1 MLSNHMT
8 DTSHPAEVKHT
19 SRATWQRPRLLIDD
33 TASSTH
39 AFSNFTEDGGLQ
51 VS

>member
-1 MLSNHMT
+1 MQSNHMT
-8 DTSHPAEVKHT
+8 ATSYPAEVEYT
-19 SRATWQRPRLLIDD
+19 SRATWQRPRLMIDD

-39 AFSNFTEDGGLQ
+39 AFSAFTEDGGLQ

>member
-1 MLSNHMT
+1 MQLTHPVS
-8 DTSHPAEVKHT
+8 DTTKSPRRLA
-19 SRATWQRPRLLIDD
+19 RAVWRRPQLMIDD

-39 AFSNFTEDGGLQ
+39 AFSAFTEDGGLQ